1 MRRSSHKKAFL
12 SSLILLLLCFAML
25 LGTTFAWFTKN
36 VSTSVSTIQSGN
48 LKLKLEYAVSTKADG
63 TLDWQPA
70 PLDENGS
77 VDIFGTNGQPLWEPG
92 YTGIVYF
99 RISNDGNLALQ
110 YNYQIRITENVTG
123 TNSLNDTIDLTN
135 YLKLKV
141 EEGDQA
147 DKAIYIG
154 TNQPSFNTDY
164 PVMSSMQN
172 ITLTAEGN
180 SGKKG
185 VVWSEKTQAKDL
197 NPGQSSNVIAV
208 IVHMPT
214 ATSNAANPQ
223 SEESAPYLTLC
234 FDVVATQRSFESD
247 SIGNTYDQAAT
258 FPAYE
263 NDPTVATGT
272 SEDE

>member
-48 LKLKLEYAVSTKADG
+48 LKVKLEYAASTKENG
-63 TLDWQPA
+63 TLNWQPA

-123 TNSLNDTIDLTN
+123 TNSSNDTIDLTN

-141 EEGDQA
+141 EEDNRADQT
-147 DKAIYIG
+147 KPMYG
-154 TNQPSFNTDY
+154 GNKKPSF
-164 PVMSSMQN
+164 
-172 ITLTAEGN
+172 AEGDPMMGAGL
-180 SGKKG
+180 SSEGTGGKKG
-185 VVWSEKTQAKDL
+185 VVHSAMEQAKAL